1 MSASG
6 EATHDV
12 AVIGAGIVGLA
23 TARALLERWPQLR
36 VCVLEKDAR
45 IAGQQ
50 TSHNSGVIHS
60 GIYYRPGS
68 LKSEF
73 CVRGRDALVRFCEEH
88 EIPHELCGKLIVATR
103 EEELPRLETLAERA
117 TANGV
122 RGHELVGPE
131 RVAEIEPHVR
141 ALRALWVPST
151 GIVDFTL
158 LAEAYAAIVREA
170 GGEVLLGAPVEASH
184 VAGGVRYVQ
193 AGELERSARLFVNC
207 AGLHADRVAR
217 RLGARTPVRIVPFR
231 GEYYTLRPERA
242 DLVRGL
248 IYPVPDPALPFLGV
262 HFTRNIRG
270 YVEAGPNAVLA
281 SAREGYRKRDVNLG
295 DVWEIARYGGFWRVA
310 LREWRTGLNEVHRS
324 LRKSVFVRDLQRLIP
339 EVRGE
344 DLATGGSGV
353 RAQAVAPDG
362 ALLDDFLIER
372 SEAALHVLNAPSP
385 GATSSLL
392 IGEHIASMA
401 GEMLGLAA

>member
-1 MSASG
+1 MSAGG
-6 EATHDV
+6 EVTHDV
-12 AVIGAGIVGLA
+12 AVIGAGIVGVA
-23 TARALLERWPQLR
+23 TAKALLERWPRLR

-88 EIPHELCGKLIVATR
+88 EIPYELCGKLIVATR
-103 EEELPRLETLAERA
+103 EEELPRLELLAERA

-131 RVAEIEPHVR
+131 RVAELEPHVR

-151 GIVDFTL
+151 GIVDFTR

-170 GGEVLLGAPVEASH
+170 GGEVLLGAPVRAATL
-184 VAGGVRYVQ
+184 AGGVRHLR
-193 AGELERSARLFVNC
+193 AGAVERSARLLVNC

-217 RLGARTPVRIVPFR
+217 ALGAGTPVRIVPFR

-281 SAREGYRKRDVNLG
+281 SAREGYRKRDVDLG
-295 DVWEIARYGGFWRVA
+295 DVWEIASYGGFWRVA
-310 LREWRTGLNEVHRS
+310 LREWRTGLHEVHRS

-339 EVRGE
+339 EIRGR
-344 DLATGGSGV
+344 DLVTGGSGV

-401 GEMLGLAA
+401 GEMLGLDG